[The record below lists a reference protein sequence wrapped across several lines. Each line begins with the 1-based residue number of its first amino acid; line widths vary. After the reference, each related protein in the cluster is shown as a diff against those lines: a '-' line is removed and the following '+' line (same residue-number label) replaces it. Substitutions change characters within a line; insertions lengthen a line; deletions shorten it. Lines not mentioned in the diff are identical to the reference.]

1 MISDDLDGNP
11 SNLRLRAV
19 YLNLAEYVAPGSM
32 EHGEEIFVEGE
43 YECYLEDN
51 VLVLSEKKTS

>member
-11 SNLRLRAV
+11 SNPRLRAV
-19 YLNLAEYVAPGSM
+19 YLNLAEYVAPGSV
-32 EHGEEIFVEGE
+32 ERGEEIFVEGE
-43 YECYLEDN
+43 YECYLEGN